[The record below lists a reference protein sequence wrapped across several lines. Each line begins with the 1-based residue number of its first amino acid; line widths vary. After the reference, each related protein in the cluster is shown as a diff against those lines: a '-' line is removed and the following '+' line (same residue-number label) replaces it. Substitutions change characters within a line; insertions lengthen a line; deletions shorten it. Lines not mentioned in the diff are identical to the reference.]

1 MKKIKKIT
9 PFYVIKEDVN
19 AKKFIKYDVMP
30 YLIECYNETKKGL
43 RPITFDEFK
52 QFVKDKSMYMYWSR
66 CEYEI
71 VCSSIID
78 ENVKK
83 KIDIYWQIQMNIDL
97 ITEIFIKNV
106 TSNGKDK

>member
-19 AKKFIKYDVMP
+19 TKKFIKYDVMP
-30 YLIECYNETKKGL
+30 YLSACYNETKEGL

-66 CEYEI
+66 CEHEI

>member
-1 MKKIKKIT
+1 MKKIKKTT

-43 RPITFDEFK
+43 KPITFDEFK

-66 CEYEI
+66 CQHEI
-71 VCSSIID
+71 VLKSLVAITED
-78 ENVKK
+78 TKV
-83 KIDIYWQIQMNIDL
+83 DIHWQILNNIDV
-97 ITEIFIKNV
+97 ITEILMKNV
-106 TSNGKDK
+106 GAYECN

>member
-9 PFYVIKEDVN
+9 PFYVINEDVN
-19 AKKFIKYDVMP
+19 AKKFVKYDVIP

-66 CEYEI
+66 CQYEI
-71 VCSSIID
+71 ILKSLVGFA
-78 ENVKK
+78 EEEKV
-83 KIDIYWQIQMNIDL
+83 DIHWQILNNIDV
-97 ITEIFIKNV
+97 ITEILMKNV
-106 TSNGKDK
+106 GAWKE